1 MQQTT
6 LEQRRQ
12 FQQHALNTAAP
23 ERFIAAGWLAIFSQA
38 VAVLLVIGSI
48 AIYLSVQPMNII
60 VPIGGMMTA
69 LILACLANIIHL
81 LRASERNQ
89 RISHEL
95 QIRLLERA
103 ES

>member
-48 AIYLSVQPMNII
+48 AI
-60 VPIGGMMTA
+60 
-69 LILACLANIIHL
+69 
-81 LRASERNQ
+81 
-89 RISHEL
+89 
-95 QIRLLERA
+95 
-103 ES
+103 

>member
-23 ERFIAAGWLAIFSQA
+23 ER
-38 VAVLLVIGSI
+38 
-48 AIYLSVQPMNII
+48 
-60 VPIGGMMTA
+60 
-69 LILACLANIIHL
+69 
-81 LRASERNQ
+81 NQ